1 MSVGPWDTAISKFD
15 VESSRSRSWVRSK
28 LKILNMSPTF
38 SRLTSLWFHVN
49 RHPIAE
55 LRLIQNLTLKI
66 KDQGQVPMV
75 LHNYRSRQFHRTSN
89 VINPSSGFR
98 DMGYA
103 KSGPSAAWFDNF
115 LARVQAYTG
124 QMIITVHNYASRQF
138 DRASNGE
145 TLWSGYRDMV
155 YASLAAARPAGTVTT
170 IPLQPKGLRG
180 KMTLRN
186 RNRNTGYAYKL
197 CGINKVFVNAHETQ
211 AVVLHLSFYRVV
223 WWCEKRQNIH
233 PGLDIW
239 YDKIRQVWYIVGY
252 N

>member
-1 MSVGPWDTAISKFD
+1 MVKVIAQAHKVGIKPYWLIHLSFHVGRPSHSWDTAISKFD

-28 LKILNMSPTF
+28 LKIHNMGPTF

-49 RHPIAE
+49 RHPIAV

-145 TLWSGYRDMV
+145 TPWSGYRDMI
-155 YASLAAARPAGTVTT
+155 YASLAAARPAARPSG
-170 IPLQPKGLRG
+170 PWRQYPSSPKGWGVKWL
-180 KMTLRN
+180 
-186 RNRNTGYAYKL
+186 
-197 CGINKVFVNAHETQ
+197 
-211 AVVLHLSFYRVV
+211 
-223 WWCEKRQNIH
+223 
-233 PGLDIW
+233 
-239 YDKIRQVWYIVGY
+239 
-252 N
+252 